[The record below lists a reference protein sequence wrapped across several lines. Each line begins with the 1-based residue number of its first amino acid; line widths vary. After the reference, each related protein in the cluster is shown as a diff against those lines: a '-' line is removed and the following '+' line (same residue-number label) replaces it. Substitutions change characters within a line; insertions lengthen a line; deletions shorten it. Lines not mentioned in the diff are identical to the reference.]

1 MRAGLDE
8 DYEKNESRF
17 STEFLLIYKKPPP
30 HALTFSVLILQL
42 KRECLL
48 TDAEKN
54 LRYIEMTEEEE
65 RKAGASHSDG
75 VCYGGINRWLD

>member
-1 MRAGLDE
+1 MRARLDE
-8 DYEKNESRF
+8 EYEKNESRF
-17 STEFLLIYKKPPP
+17 STEFSLIYKKPLP

-48 TDAEKN
+48 TDVGKN

-65 RKAGASHSDG
+65 RQAGASHSDG
-75 VCYGGINRWLD
+75 VCYRGINRWLD